1 MRHEKYYQ
9 LLHKQEQ
16 FIKRENGKGN
26 PQISM
31 ELSI

>member
-16 FIKRENGKGN
+16 FIKRDDGKGKTEV
-26 PQISM
+26 SV
-31 ELSI
+31 